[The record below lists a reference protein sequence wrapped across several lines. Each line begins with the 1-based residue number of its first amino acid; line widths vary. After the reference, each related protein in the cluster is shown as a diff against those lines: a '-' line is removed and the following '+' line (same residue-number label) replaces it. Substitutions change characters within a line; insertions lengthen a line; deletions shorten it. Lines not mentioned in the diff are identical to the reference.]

1 MKRRIAFGL
10 VALALLFGGCG
21 YSLRGSLP
29 SHLRTIAVP
38 VFVNKTQEPA
48 VENLVTQ
55 GVIEAFVNNGL
66 LKVVS
71 PSQADAILEGEVVG
85 YQINALSFN
94 AAQNI
99 TEYRLQ
105 VTLNLQ
111 FREVKANRVTWRRES
126 FSEKADFK
134 VPGSQVATIN
144 LGDQALRQAAVDI
157 GRAVVATTV
166 DRF

>member
-1 MKRRIAFGL
+1 MKRRTALGL
-10 VALALLFGGCG
+10 VAIPLLFGGCG

-111 FREVKANRVTWRRES
+111 FREVKANRVTWRREG